1 MDSLGNLT
9 EKLLSSIVFVLG
21 ARVVGGRTM
30 VYASTQSHLDDIAA
44 LPVGALPRVWG
55 VSHRSPGV
63 LHDPKH
69 FCH

>member
-1 MDSLGNLT
+1 MDSLRRLS
-9 EKLLSSIVFVLG
+9 EKVFRSIVFVPR

-30 VYASTQSHLDDIAA
+30 VYACTNSYLDEIAA
-44 LPVGALPRVWG
+44 PSISALPRVWG